1 MAGSYWFDQ
10 VGGRAGSALDEPM
23 KYESEHEI
31 SLSMALGNVNK
42 SKIGKVRDSR
52 VEKKSRAGE

>member
-1 MAGSYWFDQ
+1 MAGRYWFDQ

-42 SKIGKVRDSR
+42 SKIGKVRDLR
-52 VEKKSRAGE
+52 V